1 MIIYSSL
8 AGGTGSG
15 LMSLLIENLD
25 VDFPKIPIVN
35 NINRNSWCRKQGAV
49 PWPGAPFALP

>member
-15 LMSLLIENLD
+15 MMSLLIERLD

-35 NINRNSWCRKQGAV
+35 NILYASN
-49 PWPGAPFALP
+49 